1 MSPSNQKQA
10 EAVAAQWLQL
20 CTLALNE
27 TITLSIT
34 LSIAHSIAPTA
45 PGNESS
51 RETTIHLGSRV
62 FLEKGEETPK

>member
-20 CTLALNE
+20 CPLVLNE

-34 LSIAHSIAPTA
+34 HSIAPTA
-45 PGNESS
+45 PGSESS
-51 RETTIHLGSRV
+51 KEMTVHLGSRV